1 MFCFFFLGY
10 YGGHPIACSLWLCT
24 FFKLKTFLAKVT
36 KHTSADMLW
45 ITSAHALDYL
55 CSCFKL
61 PLYMIW
67 ITSAHALDHLC
78 TCFELPLHMLWI
90 TSAHALD
97 HLCTYFG
104 SPLQATCPEALQA
117 LLLLACHVH
126 YTVWLLTSNKS
137 RSGAGG
143 PLAAK
148 SLLGSKGFGT
158 FASAQA
164 AASTPAAAA
173 TAVHEQTKP
182 SMLRH
187 LAKVCEL

>member
-97 HLCTYFG
+97 HLCTCFG
-104 SPLQATCPEALQA
+104 SPLHMLWITSAHTLDHLCKPRVLKHCKRCFYWHVTCII
-117 LLLLACHVH
+117 
-126 YTVWLLTSNKS
+126 
-137 RSGAGG
+137 
-143 PLAAK
+143 
-148 SLLGSKGFGT
+148 
-158 FASAQA
+158 
-164 AASTPAAAA
+164 
-173 TAVHEQTKP
+173 P
-182 SMLRH
+182 SD
-187 LAKVCEL
+187 C